1 MAKFEDCEITYQV
14 ELETKNLQGE
24 SKKVREE
31 LKELNNSGSKVSKG
45 LEQLETS
52 AKIRATLSTN
62 LIAMWF
68 INVRYVF
75 HQVSNSFSISVV

>member
-1 MAKFEDCEITYQV
+1 MPKFVDCQITYKV

-31 LKELNNSGSKVSKG
+31 LKELNNTGSKVSKG

-52 AKIRATLSTN
+52 AKVRATLSTN
-62 LIAMWF
+62 LIAM
-68 INVRYVF
+68 
-75 HQVSNSFSISVV
+75 

>member
-1 MAKFEDCEITYQV
+1 MAKFEDCQITYQV

-31 LKELNNSGSKVSKG
+31 LKELNNSGSKVPKG

>member
-14 ELETKNLQGE
+14 QLETKNLQEE
-24 SKKVREE
+24 SKKVRE
-31 LKELNNSGSKVSKG
+31 KLNNTGSKVSKG

-62 LIAMWF
+62 LTAM
-68 INVRYVF
+68 
-75 HQVSNSFSISVV
+75 

>member
-1 MAKFEDCEITYQV
+1 MPKFVDCQITYQV
-14 ELETKNLQGE
+14 ELETKNLQEE

-31 LKELNNSGSKVSKG
+31 LKELNNSDSKASKG

-62 LIAMWF
+62 LTAM
-68 INVRYVF
+68 
-75 HQVSNSFSISVV
+75 